1 MAALTVERLTK
12 HFGAVAAVKG
22 VSFSVESGEFISLLG
37 PSGCGKTTTLRCIA
51 GFEQPDSGQI
61 TLDGKV
67 LADPDRGVFV
77 PPNKRHFGMVF
88 QSYAVWPHMTVF
100 ENVAYPLRVKT
111 RFSRKD
117 VQERVNDKLRTVG
130 LLGLETRYPNQ
141 LSGGQQQR
149 VALARALTMEPRAL
163 LFDEPLSNLDA
174 KLRERMRFE
183 LIEIQSKLAIPAV
196 YVTHDQAEAMVM
208 SRRVIVMDRG
218 SIAQMGSPDE
228 IYARP
233 TTRFV
238 ADFIGLSNFIE
249 AEVVSQAGGNEWRV
263 RCAFGE
269 MHCVGDETLT
279 TGEPV
284 LLVVRPER
292 VQIANTPLP
301 GPNAFSARLRNRYFL
316 GPHSEYFLELGGGV
330 VLRAQASTAIET
342 AGNTLHIRIAPADC
356 RVVPPED
363 AATETPDPAE
373 TSKARPDPAPELV
386 ASA

>member
-1 MAALTVERLTK
+1 MPALTVERLMK
-12 HFGAVAAVKG
+12 SFGAVPAVNG
-22 VSFSVESGEFISLLG
+22 ISFSVDAGEFISLLG

-51 GFEQPDSGQI
+51 GFEQPSSGRI

-67 LADPDRGVFV
+67 LVDPERGIFV
-77 PPNKRHFGMVF
+77 PPNKRQFGMVF
-88 QSYAVWPHMTVF
+88 QSYAVWPHMRVT
-100 ENVAYPLRVKT
+100 ENVAYPLSVKGGLSRHDIQQRVY
-111 RFSRKD
+111 
-117 VQERVNDKLRTVG
+117 DKLRMVG
-130 LLGLETRYPNQ
+130 LAGLEQRYPSQ

-183 LIEIQSKLAIPAV
+183 LIEIQSKLGIPAV

-208 SRRVIVMDRG
+208 SRRIIVMDRG

-233 TTRFV
+233 SSRFV

-249 AEVVSQAGGNEWRV
+249 AEVLSNNGCDQWLVKCS
-263 RCAFGE
+263 FGDV
-269 MHCVGDETLT
+269 HCVSEQALQV
-279 TGEPV
+279 GEPV

-292 VQIANTPLP
+292 VQIASTPLA
-301 GPNAFSARLRNRYFL
+301 GPNAFSAQLRNRFFL
-316 GPHSEYFLELGGGV
+316 GPHSEYFLTLAGGV
-330 VLRAQASTAIET
+330 NLRAQADHVT
-342 AGNTLHIRIAPADC
+342 GNIGETLHISVAPADC
-356 RVVPPED
+356 RVVPREEPTPEMV
-363 AATETPDPAE
+363 ESAE
-373 TSKARPDPAPELV
+373 GRHERTPELA

>member
-1 MAALTVERLTK
+1 MAALSVDRLTK
-12 HFGAVAAVKG
+12 SFGAVAAVNG
-22 VSFSVESGEFISLLG
+22 VSFTVEAGEFISLLG

-51 GFEQPDSGQI
+51 GFEHPNSGRI
-61 TLDGKV
+61 TLDGQV
-67 LADPDRGVFV
+67 LADPERGIFV

-100 ENVAYPLRVKT
+100 ENVAYPLRVKS
-111 RFSRKD
+111 RFSRSE

-130 LLGLETRYPNQ
+130 LVGLEARYPSQ

-183 LIEIQSKLAIPAV
+183 LIEIQSKLGIPAV

-208 SRRVIVMDRG
+208 SRRIIVMERG
-218 SIAQMGSPDE
+218 NIAQMGSPDE

-233 TTRFV
+233 NTRFV

-249 AEVVSQAGGNEWRV
+249 AEVLANIGHNAWKV
-263 RCAFGE
+263 RCSFGE
-269 MHCVGDETLT
+269 IHCAGDEALRI
-279 TGEPV
+279 GEPV

-292 VQIANTPLP
+292 VQIAATPFS
-301 GPNAFSARLRNRYFL
+301 GPNAFPAQLRNRYFL
-316 GPHSEYFLELGGGV
+316 GPHIECFLALGGGV
-330 VLRAQASTAIET
+330 ILRAQTDANMGDIGGA
-342 AGNTLHIRIAPADC
+342 LHIRVAPEDC
-356 RVVPPED
+356 RVVPREETD
-363 AATETPDPAE
+363 AETPELAE
-373 TSKARPDPAPELV
+373 NVKARQAPTPELAV
-386 ASA
+386 PA